1 MKAVILV
8 KYVIATAALLTY
20 SAVTL
25 ALPNCQ
31 GTHPTDPYWQKCYG
45 SHTFLNGDSYTGDY
59 DQWARMVNGVYTFAS
74 GKIFKGRWHNG
85 KPTNG
90 QLTWENGD
98 VYYGDV
104 YTKTNREMAYET
116 GAAFGTDDAAV
127 HVWPNHDGVFIPK
140 IGKAQV
146 GRFKSSV
153 RPPRSEKGIL
163 ESSRLVRIP
172 PESTPVFDSK
182 FPICGSR
189 AVISDKDPCYA
200 EEFIPNVGSYLGEFE
215 QNDRCAFNCSFMGKG
230 KGTFSFFNG
239 DNFTGD
245 FWNGVRNGKGTFT
258 KLNGVKYVGEWI
270 NDAWHGTGVL
280 TWPKGVSQKPGF
292 EYSGDFKNG
301 FLDGV
306 GTLKFVNGVIYVGD
320 FKENKR
326 NGIGVNVSENG
337 EIQAGIFENQV
348 LTHSGE
354 NRPRCPS
361 EGIRDNCIGVHVYN
375 NGDKYSGYWKTDN
388 RHGLGIY
395 TWQNGTQYVGNWKF
409 HKRSG
414 KGTQTYVNSDIYEGD
429 WKAGKKDGKGTQT
442 LVNGDVYEGDWKDN
456 KQHGRGTQTLSNG
469 DKYVGDFEAGKR
481 NGEGLLTS
489 KNKDTYNGS
498 WVDNKKHGSGSYT
511 WSNKD
516 KYTGA
521 WENDKKHGSGSLVY
535 ANGKQ
540 NIGRFE
546 DDEYQD
552 PKVLAVKLKL
562 AGTQIVKMANQL
574 RDIELG
580 KGFVAKGGQ
589 YVTILNPNEYNST
602 ETISWEKAHP
612 AIKFI
617 ATEPGINREGFGGV
631 YGFSVFSLTKDID
644 VVSEAEKITKCSYQ
658 AKRKV
663 PSTYHTTLGKVQKTY
678 IDFNKINWKT
688 RDFDYGTRTYRFDC
702 KGSCLS
708 VFGLGFFGSG
718 QIGWTSSDNIGFT
731 FENRDNLMSRGQK
744 ALSDIEN
751 MCSASSSVY

>member
-230 KGTFSFFNG
+230 KGTLSFFNG

-702 KGSCLS
+702 KGPCLS
-708 VFGLGFFGSG
+708 VFGLGYFGSG